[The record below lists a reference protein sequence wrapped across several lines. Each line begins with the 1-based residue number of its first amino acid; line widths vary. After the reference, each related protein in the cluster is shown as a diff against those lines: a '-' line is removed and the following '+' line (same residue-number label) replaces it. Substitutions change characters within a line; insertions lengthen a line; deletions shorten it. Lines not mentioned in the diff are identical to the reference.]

1 LREVSPNEFELE
13 QIRHHHEWENLLQ
26 KLKYRSSIERKIE
39 LLNTEL
45 ESTIDYLDSDEEGE
59 VRHIFGD
66 FSQTKLDKVIDKV
79 KYIAQT
85 VGFPFLVQFKNIHNL
100 LF

>member
-1 LREVSPNEFELE
+1 MEQLRQDETLLQKFEVEIKKAGECTVIDFLREVSPNEFELE

-26 KLKYRSSIERKIE
+26 KLKYRSSVERKIE

-59 VRHIFGD
+59 VRHMVILA
-66 FSQTKLDKVIDKV
+66 KL
-79 KYIAQT
+79 
-85 VGFPFLVQFKNIHNL
+85 N
-100 LF
+100 